1 MMNIGHNL
9 HSTNRGVYMLIG
21 LFVLCMMSCKQT
33 DKEIAALHS
42 TSLGER
48 ISVKYKADL
57 YECKT
62 YMDSLLLAQEH
73 DDMER
78 YYQLSRSYFKRLE
91 PIMAFYDAEN
101 YKFLNAPNILK
112 VEEED
117 ATSIKIAA
125 PKSFQVLEESIFV
138 ENPDLSTIQKAAK
151 LIRSRLALL
160 EQNSDFSHAKPHHMV
175 WMLRD
180 AIMRVSQTGITG
192 FDSPVLEQ
200 SLLEG
205 VFVYQSIKEILE
217 SVHAEFDNEQLYRK
231 WMDEIDST
239 ISSLQQVDF
248 ESFDRYA
255 FIKQHTHPQMRLCNE
270 LVTDWNVNFP
280 FTMAIEND
288 ATSLFAED
296 TFNTHFFSDYR
307 NREISQDRIE
317 LGKDL
322 FNDVNLSKSKMI
334 SCATCHIDSKAFTDG
349 LAKSK
354 GQSRNSPTLTYASLQ
369 QAYFYDNRAGSLEG
383 QIVSVV
389 NSDTEF
395 HTDLNT
401 LLNGVKKNRTY
412 QVKFDSLY
420 DGKVDDYNIR
430 NAIASYI
437 RSLNKFNSKF
447 DNNING
453 FENSLTQNEINGFNL
468 FMGKAK
474 CATCHFAPVFNGTV
488 PTRYKD
494 TELELLGV
502 PEHNDTINAS
512 VDPDLG
518 RFYMYET
525 EERKFFFKTPTVRNS
540 ELTAPYMH
548 NGVYET
554 LEEVV
559 DFYNRGGGAGIGID
573 LEYQT
578 LPPDPLDLTIQE
590 QKDLVLFLKTLTD
603 ATSKEKIENKVA
615 TLR

>member
-1 MMNIGHNL
+1 MMNIVYNSQRIH
-9 HSTNRGVYMLIG
+9 RGVYILIG
-21 LFVLCMMSCKQT
+21 LFVFCISCNQT
-33 DKEIAALHS
+33 DKEMAALH
-42 TSLGER
+42 TVSLGER
-48 ISVKYKADL
+48 ISVKYQADL

-62 YMDSLLLAQEH
+62 YIDSLLVAQKP
-73 DDMER
+73 DDVQR
-78 YYQLSRSYFKRLE
+78 YYHLSRSYFKRLE
-91 PIMAFYDAEN
+91 PIMAFYDIEN

-117 ATSIKIAA
+117 ATSIKISE

-138 ENPDLSTIQKAAK
+138 ETPDLSTIHKAAE
-151 LIRSRLALL
+151 LIRSRLSLL
-160 EQNSDFSHAKPHHMV
+160 QQNSDFSHAKDHHLI

-205 VFVYQSIKEILE
+205 VFVYQSLKELLE
-217 SVHAEFDNEQLYRK
+217 SVQTEFEDKTLYQK
-231 WMDEIDST
+231 WIDEIDSA
-239 ISSLQQVDF
+239 IKSLQQTDF
-248 ESFDRYA
+248 ERFDRYA
-255 FIKQHTHPQMRLCNE
+255 FIKKHTHPQMRLCNAMA
-270 LVTDWNVNFP
+270 LDWNVNFP
-280 FTMAIEND
+280 FTLAVEND
-288 ATSLFAED
+288 ATSLFSEN
-296 TFNTHFFSDYR
+296 TFNTGFFSDYR
-307 NREISQDRIE
+307 HREISKDRIA
-317 LGKDL
+317 LGKSL
-322 FNDVNLSKSKMI
+322 FNDVNLSKSKAI
-334 SCATCHIDSKAFTDG
+334 SCATCHIESKAFTDG
-349 LAKSK
+349 LTKSK
-354 GQSRNSPTLTYASLQ
+354 GQARNSPTLTYASLQ

-401 LLNGVKKNRTY
+401 LLEAVRKKKVY
-412 QVKFDSLY
+412 QAKFDSLY
-420 DGKVDDYNIR
+420 DGKVNDYNIR

-447 DNNING
+447 DKNING
-453 FENSLTQNEINGFNL
+453 LENSLTQNEINGFNL
-468 FMGKAK
+468 FMGKGK

-502 PEHNDTINAS
+502 PERKDTINAT

-518 RFYMYET
+518 RFYMYGT

-578 LPPDPLDLTIQE
+578 LPPEPLNLTDQE

-603 ATSKEKIENKVA
+603 TTFKEKIENSVA
-615 TLR
+615 ALR

>member
-1 MMNIGHNL
+1 MISYNQN
-9 HSTNRGVYMLIG
+9 STSKGVYVILG
-21 LFVLCMMSCKQT
+21 LFVLFLSCRQA
-33 DKEIAALHS
+33 DKELVAYNKSALGNQIA
-42 TSLGER
+42 E
-48 ISVKYKADL
+48 KYRSEL
-57 YECKT
+57 RECKL
-62 YMDSLLLAQEH
+62 YMDSLILSKNR
-73 DDMER
+73 DDIER
-78 YYQLSRSYFKRLE
+78 HYLISRSYFKRLE
-91 PIMAFYDAEN
+91 PVMAFYNAEN

-117 ATSIKIAA
+117 ATNIKIAE
-125 PKSFQVLEESIFV
+125 PKSFQVLEEFIFTDSLHL
-138 ENPDLSTIQKAAK
+138 NTIHKTADV
-151 LIRSRLALL
+151 IGNRLALI
-160 EQNSDFSHAKPHHMV
+160 EKNTNFSHIKPYHV
-175 WMLRD
+175 IWMLRD

-200 SLLEG
+200 SLLEA

-217 SVHAEFDNEQLYRK
+217 LLKPEFENEDLYLK
-231 WMDEIDST
+231 WMDEIKGSIT
-239 ISSLQQVDF
+239 ALQQSDF
-248 ESFDRYA
+248 SSFDRYS
-255 FIKQHTHPQMRLCNE
+255 FIKKRTHAQMKLCNE
-270 LVTDWNVNFP
+270 TASDWKVEFP
-280 FTMAIEND
+280 FTMVIQND
-288 ATSLFAED
+288 AESLFSGE
-296 TFNTHFFSDYR
+296 TFNAKYFTDYK
-307 NREISQDRIE
+307 NQEISEDHIE

-322 FNDVNLSKSKMI
+322 FNDTSLSKNRSI
-334 SCATCHIDSKAFTDG
+334 SCATCHLKSKAFTDG

-354 GQSRNSPTLTYASLQ
+354 GQSRNSPTLSYSSFQ
-369 QAYFYDNRAGSLEG
+369 QGFFYDSRSGSLEG

-395 HTDLNT
+395 HTNLKT
-401 LLNGVKKNRTY
+401 LLEAVYRNENYKVR
-412 QVKFDSLY
+412 FDSLY
-420 DGKVDDYNIR
+420 DGKIDDYNIR

-447 DNNING
+447 DKNING
-453 FENSLTQNEINGFNL
+453 VENSLTQNEIQGFNL

-502 PEHNDTINAS
+502 PEINDTINAII
-512 VDPDLG
+512 DPDLG
-518 RFYMYET
+518 RFHIFGT
-525 EERKFFFKTPTVRNS
+525 EERKFFFKTPTVRNI

-578 LPPDPLDLTIQE
+578 LPPDPLNLTKEE
-590 QKDLVLFLKTLTD
+590 QRNLVLFLKTLTD
-603 ATSKEKIENKVA
+603 SKPKEKIEKKLA
-615 TLR
+615 TLP

>member
-1 MMNIGHNL
+1 
-9 HSTNRGVYMLIG
+9 MLIG
-21 LFVLCMMSCKQT
+21 LFVLCMSCKQA
-33 DKEIAALHS
+33 DREIAALQTS
-42 TSLGER
+42 SLGER
-48 ISVKYKADL
+48 ISLKYHADL
-57 YECKT
+57 YECKI
-62 YMDSLLLAQEH
+62 YLDSLLLTTEH
-73 DDMER
+73 DDLER

-138 ENPDLSTIQKAAK
+138 EHPDFDAIHKVAD

-160 EQNSDFSHAKPHHMV
+160 EQNSDFSHAKHYHIV

-200 SLLEG
+200 SQLEG
-205 VFVYQSIKEILE
+205 VFVYQSIKELLE
-217 SVHAEFDNEQLYRK
+217 SVHTEFEDEALYQK
-231 WMDEIDST
+231 WMEEIDST
-239 ISSLQQVDF
+239 ISSLQQADF

-255 FIKQHTHPQMRLCNE
+255 FIKEHTHPQMQLCND
-270 LVTDWNVNFP
+270 LVSDWNIDFP
-280 FTMAIEND
+280 FTMAIENN
-288 ATSLFAED
+288 ATSLFSEN
-296 TFNTHFFSDYR
+296 TFNIHYFSDYR
-307 NREISQDRIE
+307 NRDISQDRIE

-322 FNDVNLSKSKMI
+322 FNDANLSKSKAI
-334 SCATCHIDSKAFTDG
+334 SCATCHIESKAFTDG
-349 LAKSK
+349 FAKSK

-401 LLNGVKKNRTY
+401 LMSAVNKNKAYRRR
-412 QVKFDSLY
+412 FDSLY
-420 DGKVDDYNIR
+420 NGKANDYNIR

-453 FENSLTQNEINGFNL
+453 VENSLTQNEINGFNL

-525 EERKFFFKTPTVRNS
+525 EERKFFFKTPTVRNIA
-540 ELTAPYMH
+540 LTAPYMH

-578 LPPDPLDLTIQE
+578 LPPDPLELTEEE
-590 QKDLVLFLKTLTD
+590 QGDLVLFLETLTD
-603 ATSKEKIENKVA
+603 TTPEEKIESNVA
-615 TLR
+615 VLP